1 MLLIALSA
9 KNAILIV
16 EVAREHRLAG
26 KPIVEAAIDAARIRF
41 RPILMA
47 SFAFILGVLPL
58 AIATGAG
65 ANARRS
71 LGVTVLTGM
80 LSSTCLAVV
89 LVPAFFVVLQ
99 QWDENRRRSKQ
110 LVARPRSE
118 ESANDAT
125 SAPQSP

>member
-1 MLLIALSA
+1 MSYNALVFAPQIIADRVRLLPRSDQ
-9 KNAILIV
+9 
-16 EVAREHRLAG
+16 RLG
-26 KPIVEAAIDAARIRF
+26 GFPQ
-41 RPILMA
+41 P
-47 SFAFILGVLPL
+47 AFIFGVLPL
-58 AIATGAG
+58 VIATGAG

-99 QWDENRRRSKQ
+99 QLDENRRRSKQ